1 MRRAGFSLTGAKVA
15 YALPLTALL
24 PLALVLFTLA
34 IGSCVA
40 FALGRTRRGKRIA
53 FYTALGSFVLTAF
66 VGALILH
73 WVYAERSA
81 REKAVITQPEVNVY
95 SSPSG
100 KGTVKT
106 QLHEGTRLR
115 LVGKSVGE
123 YQQFSLGDGT
133 EGWIA
138 SSAIEPIVAPK

>member
-1 MRRAGFSLTGAKVA
+1 M
-15 YALPLTALL
+15 
-24 PLALVLFTLA
+24 
-34 IGSCVA
+34 
-40 FALGRTRRGKRIA
+40 
-53 FYTALGSFVLTAF
+53 
-66 VGALILH
+66 
-73 WVYAERSA
+73 
-81 REKAVITQPEVNVY
+81 
-95 SSPSG
+95 
-100 KGTVKT
+100 VKT

>member
-1 MRRAGFSLTGAKVA
+1 MVSVSPSIRRWGLHSDGLCRGAD
-15 YALPLTALL
+15 P
-24 PLALVLFTLA
+24 
-34 IGSCVA
+34 
-40 FALGRTRRGKRIA
+40 ALGVCR
-53 FYTALGSFVLTAF
+53 AL
-66 VGALILH
+66 
-73 WVYAERSA
+73 A

-138 SSAIEPIVAPK
+138 SSAIEPIIAPK

>member
-1 MRRAGFSLTGAKVA
+1 M
-15 YALPLTALL
+15 
-24 PLALVLFTLA
+24 LFTLA

-95 SSPSG
+95 SSPRG
-100 KGTVKT
+100 KGAVKT

-115 LVGKSVGE
+115 LVGKYVGE